1 MVALEK
7 ERDILFH
14 TVPMGRRS
22 EKEDFFEWKKHAKSE
37 LSRLLGMDKLVP
49 CEANYQEI
57 EREENEDFS
66 LIRFRFESEKDY
78 YVHCYLGFPK
88 KTEGK
93 VPLTVCLQ
101 GHGKGAHASFGRTK
115 YEGEVFSGGDRDF
128 ALQILSHGMV
138 ALAIEQRNFGECGGS
153 AKGPNCYTSAMTAL
167 LLGRTTI
174 GERVFDVS
182 RALDLVLDRFGDRI
196 DEKKIACMG
205 NSGGG
210 TATLYAACLDDR
222 IAAAMPSC
230 AVSTYHESIAKVEH
244 CACNFVPSIALH
256 FDMGDL
262 LGMVAPRP
270 LVVVSGKQDMIF
282 PIESARECFALAKDY
297 YRAAGAEE
305 NCAMVEG
312 EEGHRFYA
320 APAWTEFLK
329 RFN

>member
-7 ERDILFH
+7 ERDILAH
-14 TVPMGRRS
+14 TAPACRRG
-22 EKEDFFEWKKHAKSE
+22 ENEDFFEWQKRAKCE

-57 EREENEDFS
+57 EREETDTFS

-78 YVHCYLGFPK
+78 YVHCYLAFPK
-88 KTEGK
+88 NAEGK
-93 VPLTVCLQ
+93 LPLTVCLQ

-115 YEGEVFSGGDRDF
+115 YEGEVFNGGDRDF
-128 ALQILSHGMV
+128 ALQIVAHGMA

-153 AKGPNCYTSAMTAL
+153 AKGPDCYTSAMTAMM
-167 LLGRTTI
+167 LGRTTI
-174 GERVFDVS
+174 GERAWDIS
-182 RALDLVLDRFGDRI
+182 RALDLVLSMFGDRI

-210 TATLYAACLDDR
+210 TATLYTACLDDR
-222 IAAAMPSC
+222 ISAAMPSC
-230 AVSTYHESIAKVEH
+230 AVSTYIESIAKVHH

-270 LVVVSGKQDMIF
+270 LVVVSGKEDMIF
-282 PIESARECFALAKDY
+282 PIESARECYALAKEY
-297 YRAAGAEE
+297 YRAAGAEDAV
-305 NCAMVEG
+305 CMVEG
-312 EEGHRFYA
+312 AEGHRFYA
-320 APAWTEFLK
+320 SIAWPEFLK
-329 RFN
+329 RFH